1 MVADRLP
8 VRVIVG
14 HVYVHVRVV
23 MLKNRQI
30 FDMRSVSLLF
40 LVGSIQ
46 RGFGL
51 ADYRML
57 FTRAIISSGP
67 PDDCATRCAV
77 LAELDATED
86 GG

>member
-14 HVYVHVRVV
+14 HVYVHMRVV

-46 RGFGL
+46 RGF
-51 ADYRML
+51 
-57 FTRAIISSGP
+57 
-67 PDDCATRCAV
+67 
-77 LAELDATED
+77 
-86 GG
+86 